1 MARFIR
7 FQHGERT
14 LYGKLSGD
22 TVHVLSGDLFGE
34 RQESGETLPLADV
47 TLLSPC
53 EPAKVFCV
61 GFNYRDHAEE
71 FNTPIPELP
80 NIFMKPVTAV
90 TGPEAP
96 VYYPKV
102 LAKQVDYEAEL
113 VAVIGRKARHVSAE
127 DALDYV
133 LGYPIGNDVTARD
146 MQDPTKQWTVCKGFD
161 TFAPIGPWIETDID
175 PKAGLDISCWVNGER
190 RQHSSTK
197 HLIFDVPYLV
207 SWLSQ
212 AITLEPGDV
221 IFTGTPSG
229 IGPVNPGDVM
239 EIRIQGIG
247 SLLNPVEKEA

>member
-47 TLLSPC
+47 TLLAPC
-53 EPAKVFCV
+53 KPAKVFCV

-96 VYYPKV
+96 VYFPKA

-113 VAVIGRKARHVSAE
+113 VAVIGRTARHVSAE

-133 LGYPIGNDVTARD
+133 LGYTIGNDVTARD

-161 TFAPIGPWIETDID
+161 TFAPIGPWIETDIA
-175 PKAGLDISCWVNGER
+175 PKTGLDISCWVNGER

-212 AITLEPGDV
+212 AITLEPGDI